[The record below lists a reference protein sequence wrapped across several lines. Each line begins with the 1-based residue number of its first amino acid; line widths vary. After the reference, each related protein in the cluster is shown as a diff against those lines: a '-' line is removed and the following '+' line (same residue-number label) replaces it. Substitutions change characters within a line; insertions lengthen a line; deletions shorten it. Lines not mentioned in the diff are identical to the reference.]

1 MLMYFNQIEIYIINV
16 DPGCWFQIQISGF
29 SIFFK
34 WLLRTM
40 RARCSRHAP
49 GHDRRRTL
57 GMDQNLSAM
66 GPIRPM
72 ILVLFFFDHQSLDI
86 LNTKINHYMII
97 SFFLVF

>member
-1 MLMYFNQIEIYIINV
+1 MFNIYIYITVCIDMLMYFNQMEIYIINV
-16 DPGCWFQIQISGF
+16 DPGCWFQIKISGL

-66 GPIRPM
+66 GPIRSM
-72 ILVLFFFDHQSLDI
+72 ILVLFFL
-86 LNTKINHYMII
+86 TTNHWTY
-97 SFFLVF
+97 